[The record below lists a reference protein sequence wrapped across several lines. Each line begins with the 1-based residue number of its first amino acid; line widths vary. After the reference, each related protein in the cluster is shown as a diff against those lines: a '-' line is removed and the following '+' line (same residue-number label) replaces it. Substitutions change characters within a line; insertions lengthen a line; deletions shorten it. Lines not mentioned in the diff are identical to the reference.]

1 MVYNQILPFFFF
13 SLFFELI
20 YFPIVNSAVSW
31 CGNIDYF
38 TDSGT
43 LHHHNIGS
51 WQTLSLYHN
60 HNIQS
65 PSSLQCRRTSGGRYK
80 TSSPQFSSGIV
91 EQVKWERAWKSPHLR
106 KVRCGGERE
115 KWPHLTSASSL
126 SCMGWFSCTLVFRL
140 LYYLWGKKGTTQSLL
155 LSIFSKNLINPPYI
169 FFT

>member
-1 MVYNQILPFFFF
+1 MCFQETKSFSFERPSFLQFGKPFGSKQCWVWLKGVFLQKLGGDTSLLGCFSPSHHTWWLFPNPPLIAYPSKWYIIKSYPFFFF

-65 PSSLQCRRTSGGRYK
+65 PSSLQCRRTSGGRDLLVYVR
-80 TSSPQFSSGIV
+80 IV
-91 EQVKWERAWKSPHLR
+91 E
-106 KVRCGGERE
+106 
-115 KWPHLTSASSL
+115 
-126 SCMGWFSCTLVFRL
+126 
-140 LYYLWGKKGTTQSLL
+140 TTISD
-155 LSIFSKNLINPPYI
+155 FM
-169 FFT
+169 TEGD